1 MDVQPVG
8 ARALLFTVPKLCEGV
23 AAEIALQEHPF
34 PRYLPSGTRY
44 VAYIKVDALLLP
56 SELP

>member
-1 MDVQPVG
+1 MQPVG
-8 ARALLFTVPKLCEGV
+8 ARALLCTVPKLQEGV

-34 PRYLPSGTRY
+34 PPYLPSGAHY